1 MKKFF
6 YKLFEG
12 EEKILA
18 EAEIVAQGGQAYCNL
33 KAPNNVNLIILL
45 TTYFTKIRWYME
57 TEPPMQ
63 LERMKRMY
71 IEALNRLPEVEDYN
85 ISSCA
90 ANEGSMVFR
99 AQLIRQLRTNNIGLI
114 NEMPNALGDRDSP
127 DSCFVLFKAV
137 WERLNEKERQ
147 DMADSLQ
154 QLKPVIMADKMD
166 RTGKALAHAYVTSN
180 VIADLLTQGQWEYL
194 EQ

>member
-1 MKKFF
+1 MKFF

-12 EEKILA
+12 EVGILA
-18 EAEIVAQGGQAYCNL
+18 EAEIIAEGGQAYCNL
-33 KAPNNVNLIILL
+33 KTPNNVNLIILL
-45 TTYFTKIRWYME
+45 TAYFTKIRWYME

-63 LERMKRMY
+63 LQRMKRLY
-71 IEALNRLPEVEDYN
+71 TEALNRLPEVKEYC

-99 AQLIRQLRTNNIGLI
+99 AQLTRLRNNNIGLI

-137 WERLNEKERQ
+137 WQRLNDKERQ
-147 DMADSLQ
+147 DLVYGLE
-154 QLKPVIMADKMD
+154 QLRPVIMADKIE
-166 RTGKALAHAYVTSN
+166 RSGKALARAYMTSS
-180 VIADLLTQGQWEYL
+180 VIANMLTKGHWEYL